1 MFKRSWGLLLVV
13 AGCAAPY
20 RQVVTQLG
28 SVDLTR
34 PHVVYA
40 PAQGKACGDNALKN
54 AIADLE
60 RFSNVDGFLSVTVE
74 EVKGDTAEDC
84 VVVTGRP
91 VTSGCE
97 ARTLALSE
105 GPGPKLVRP
114 GPMACG
120 VTADSCRPD
129 CQKYASTMGAGETQ
143 TTVLRER
150 CVRRCTAN
158 DSAFLACARAVV
170 DAAGV
175 GRCEALPEP

>member
-1 MFKRSWGLLLVV
+1 MIMRHWGILLI
-13 AGCAAPY
+13 AASCAAPY
-20 RQVVTQLG
+20 RQVVSQLG

-40 PAQGKACGDNALKN
+40 PTQGKACGENALKN

-60 RFSNVDGFLSVTVE
+60 RFSNVDGFVSVSVE
-74 EVKGDTAEDC
+74 EARGDGADDC

-97 ARTLALSE
+97 PRTLALSDV
-105 GPGPKLVRP
+105 PGPRVVRP

-120 VTADSCRPD
+120 VTADTCRPD

-150 CVRRCTAN
+150 CVRRCTAG
-158 DSAFLACARAVV
+158 DQAFLACARAVS
-170 DAAGV
+170 DSAGV